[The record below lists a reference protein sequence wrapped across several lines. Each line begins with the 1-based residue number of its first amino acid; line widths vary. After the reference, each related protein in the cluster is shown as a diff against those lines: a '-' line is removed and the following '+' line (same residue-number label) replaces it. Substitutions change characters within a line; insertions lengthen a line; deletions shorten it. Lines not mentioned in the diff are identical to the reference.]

1 MGKMK
6 CPRRRPAIPADIKIP
21 TMVAAVEAI
30 FGHHIGGGFTCQGGL
45 LVRSDGSFVPVDDR
59 IWINCPDV
67 LEQRIHSLDTNL
79 ILLPVI
85 ILVERFCAGKLHM
98 NVSREF
104 SGGGFGDVL
113 LQLALFTRLCLLLVL
128 LWGLLGSS
136 FLSSGCFLFVRG
148 LGCGPFH

>member
-45 LVRSDGSFVPVDDR
+45 LGRSDGSFVPVDDR
-59 IWINCPDV
+59 IWINCPNV
-67 LEQRIHSLDTNL
+67 LKQGVHSLDTNL

-85 ILVERFCAGKLHM
+85 ILVERCCAGKLHM
-98 NVSREF
+98 NVSRE
-104 SGGGFGDVL
+104 SSSGGFGDVF
-113 LQLALFTRLCLLLVL
+113 LQLALFARFCLLLVL
-128 LWGLLGSS
+128 FRGFPGRSLLQ
-136 FLSSGCFLFVRG
+136 SGWCTLVLG
-148 LGCGPFH
+148 LG